1 MLNDFSGRVWRSG
14 LFYAVS
20 VLAAVMPA
28 GAANVF
34 VPAGGDLQGALNQAQ
49 AGDTITL
56 AAGASFVGNFVLLP
70 NNSDQWITIQSSAM
84 SNLPG
89 AGQRVSPLQATLM
102 PKIISPNAGAALLIP
117 SGANYYRI
125 QGVEFTVTPGTYV
138 NDLIQAG
145 TAAESSLSQVAHDI
159 DFDRDY
165 IHGDPLS
172 GGKRGLALNSGATTV
187 ANSYFAAFTSDWQ
200 DTQAICGWNGPGPFT
215 IQNNHLEAGTE
226 IVAFGGAPPAILG
239 LIPSHIIIENN
250 EFYKPLSWWDLSP
263 NHTGAHVRAKNH
275 IELKNAQNVLIENNT
290 FTNNFIGADQ
300 LGFMLVF
307 NVRDEYGAV
316 PWATVSHVT
325 VKNNLFQH
333 TAAGVLFMGHDAD
346 GGGTAGNFSFANN
359 VWLDMGG
366 YGGDGRMY
374 EVLNGVQG
382 ATIDH
387 ETAFPTG
394 WLMVFDEG
402 SSNGIKITNSILTA
416 GAGIACNGVVGEE
429 AISANDPDGFLADD
443 LIIGGWPSG
452 FSGPHFNN
460 VALPGSTG
468 EVGFVSLVNNQVGL
482 TPSSPFAGAGT
493 DGLNL
498 GAYNPTPTALVAA
511 TTDGESGGAT
521 VTAQGAVVAAN
532 ALNVAAG
539 FGLGSNA
546 TVPNGWVNIISKAS
560 GKCMDLATW
569 NGSNWGQAPGT
580 PVTQHG
586 CWGGAMQQ
594 FQFWPVYDGYKVTI
608 QLSGQQFDMVG
619 GPDATSP
626 GVPLG
631 QYPYWGGTNEIFQ
644 VNLSATSWST
654 FAEGYVTLQPAS
666 TGMCLTLADNSGNDG
681 VAIVQQACTGADNQ
695 KWKLVPVQ

>member
-1 MLNDFSGRVWRSG
+1 MVIAKTPARVLRTGCCYSF
-14 LFYAVS
+14 LMFA
-20 VLAAVMPA
+20 LHPAHAASLL
-28 GAANVF
+28 
-34 VPAGGDLQGALNQAQ
+34 VPAGGDLQGALSQAQ

-56 AAGASFVGNFVLLP
+56 AAGASFIGNFTLP
-70 NNSDQWITIQSSAM
+70 SNNVRQWITIQSSAM
-84 SNLPG
+84 SSLPG
-89 AGQRVSPLQATLM
+89 AGQRVSPSQTPLM
-102 PKIISPNAGAALLIP
+102 PKIMSPNAGAALLIP

-125 QGVEFTVTPGTYV
+125 QGVEFTVAPGVYV
-138 NDLIQAG
+138 NDLIQTGVA
-145 TAAESSLSQVAHDI
+145 TETVASQLPHHLL
-159 DFDRDY
+159 FDRDY

-172 GGKRGLALNSGATTV
+172 GGKRGIALNSATTTIE
-187 ANSYFAAFTSDWQ
+187 NSYFAAFTSDWQ

-300 LGFMLVF
+300 LGFMLVL

-316 PWATVSHVT
+316 PWATVSNVT
-325 VKNNLFQH
+325 VKYNLFQH
-333 TAAGVLFMGHDAD
+333 TAAGVLLMGHDAD
-346 GGGTAGNFSFANN
+346 GGGTAGNFSFSNN

-374 EVLNGVQG
+374 EVLNHVNGIKVN
-382 ATIDH
+382 H

-402 SSNGIKITNSILTA
+402 PSSGIKVTNSIFTA
-416 GAGIACNGVVGEE
+416 GTGIAANGSLGE
-429 AISANDPDGFLADD
+429 SVMKLYNPDGFLAKNVV
-443 LIIGGWPSG
+443 IGGWSGGFTGAHFTNNMLPS
-452 FSGPHFNN
+452 
-460 VALPGSTG
+460 STG
-468 EVGFVSLVNNQVGL
+468 EVEFMNLAGDDVRLA
-482 TPSSPFAGAGT
+482 TSSPFKGQAT
-493 DGLNL
+493 DGLDL
-498 GAYNPTPTALVAA
+498 GVNVPTQNTAL
-511 TTDGESGGAT
+511 
-521 VTAQGAVVAAN
+521 AAN
-532 ALNVAAG
+532 ALNVAS
-539 FGLGSNA
+539 GLGGGESA
-546 TVPNGWVNIISKAS
+546 QVPNGWVSIISKAS

-608 QLSGQQFDMVG
+608 KLSGQQFDMAG
-619 GPDATSP
+619 GPSATSP
-626 GVPLG
+626 GVALI
-631 QYPYWGGTNEIFQ
+631 QYPYWGGSNEVFETR
-644 VNLSATSWST
+644 NA
-654 FAEGYVTLQPAS
+654 APGYVTILPLNSHLCLGLAAS
-666 TGMCLTLADNSGNDG
+666 STDDG
-681 VAIVQQACTGADNQ
+681 VPIVQQACTGADNQ
-695 KWKLVPVQ
+695 QWKLTPAQ